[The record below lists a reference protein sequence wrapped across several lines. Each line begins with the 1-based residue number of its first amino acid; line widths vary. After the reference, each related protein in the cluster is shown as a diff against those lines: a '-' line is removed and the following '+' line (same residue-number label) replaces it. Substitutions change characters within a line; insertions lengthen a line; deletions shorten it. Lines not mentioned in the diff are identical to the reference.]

1 MERVIQDELLS
12 KTQEFLNATQHGF
25 IPGKSCTTNLIM
37 LTDNIA
43 NNLAKDI
50 GTDIIYFDFA
60 KAFDTVN
67 HDLLL
72 TELKNNFEIEGRLL
86 KFITNY
92 LKDRRQRVVLDN
104 AFSEYQAVS
113 SGVPQGSILGLLL
126 FVVFINDINTVIS
139 PGTNIC
145 LYADDTK
152 IWREM
157 HTVNDCKILQNDKD
171 SLDIW
176 CKRNQ
181 MRFHPEKCKVV
192 SIISNSNRLFYIGI
206 MPFSRYSYT
215 IGNTIV
221 KVDLGVTINDQFT
234 WTDHHQKII
243 TKASQMLGLIKHTS
257 HFIIPSRRKRTLYL
271 SMVRSQFE
279 HCSVIWCPVTASK
292 LYDFVVVQKN
302 AIK

>member
-1 MERVIQDELLS
+1 MCLSAKIMERVIQDELLS
-12 KTQEFLNATQHGF
+12 KTQKFLNATQHGF
-25 IPGKSCTTNLIM
+25 IPGKSCTTNLIT

-72 TELKNNFEIEGRLL
+72 TKLKNNFKIERRLL
-86 KFITNY
+86 KFIANY
-92 LKDRRQRVVLDN
+92 LRDRRQRVVLDN

-113 SGVPQGSILGLLL
+113 SGVPQGSILGPLL

-157 HTVNDCKILQNDKD
+157 HTVNDCTILQNDID

-181 MRFHPEKCKVV
+181 MPFHPEKCTVV
-192 SIISNSNRLFYIGI
+192 SIISNSNRLFYISLL
-206 MPFSRYSYT
+206 PF
-215 IGNTIV
+215 
-221 KVDLGVTINDQFT
+221 
-234 WTDHHQKII
+234 
-243 TKASQMLGLIKHTS
+243 
-257 HFIIPSRRKRTLYL
+257 
-271 SMVRSQFE
+271 
-279 HCSVIWCPVTASK
+279 
-292 LYDFVVVQKN
+292 
-302 AIK
+302 